1 MRVSRGSVVVF
12 LLIGLSLGPAATAH
26 ALEATVFLSTASPG
40 EAWGQGLGA
49 SLTSRLFKIV
59 MLDAELARQGYE
71 TAEGKLLSFSVAACL
86 APSIGRLTP
95 YAGIGVGLQRQ
106 ELGEFSDNGTLTSL
120 MAGVKV
126 HLGLLV
132 LRAEYRTFELSGSP
146 LLPMDHRI
154 YAGAG
159 ISF

>member
-1 MRVSRGSVVVF
+1 MRLSRASVVVF
-12 LLIGLSLGPAATAH
+12 LLIGLSLGSAPRAR
-26 ALEATVFLSTASPG
+26 ALEAIVFLSTASPS

-49 SLTSRLFKIV
+49 SLTSTWFKIV

-71 TAEGKLLSFSVAACL
+71 TADGKLLSFSVAACL
-86 APSIGRLTP
+86 APSFGRLTP
-95 YAGIGVGLQRQ
+95 YAGFAVGLQRQ
-106 ELGEFSDNGTLTSL
+106 SLGEFSDNGTLRSL
-120 MAGVKV
+120 MVGLKL
-126 HLGLLV
+126 HLGLLL

-146 LLPMDHRI
+146 LVPMDYRA